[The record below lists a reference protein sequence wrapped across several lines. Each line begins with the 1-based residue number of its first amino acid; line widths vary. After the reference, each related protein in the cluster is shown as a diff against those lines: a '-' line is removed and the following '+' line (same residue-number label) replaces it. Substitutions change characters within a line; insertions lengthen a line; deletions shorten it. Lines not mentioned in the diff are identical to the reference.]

1 MAQKS
6 ANDTM
11 QDAARNAADRMKDA
25 WSTMMESGSQL
36 GVKMLDQAETNT
48 QEAFKAM
55 RAAAQASDI
64 SEVMRVQSEYL
75 REQGSRSVAQARE
88 ISEMIANFGR
98 NALGQMT
105 GKK

>member
-25 WSTMMESGSQL
+25 GSTMMESGSQL